1 MVKSGDTGPMLLA
14 RGGGG
19 VFESRV
25 SPLKSGL
32 LGFQDALF
40 FMAIALALH
49 GEMLEI
55 QTYHYFSSFKI
66 LFGILFGKSIKKI
79 GKISCQ
85 KWLQV
90 SNSVMG
96 MESSS
101 MMR

>member
-14 RGGGG
+14 RGGG

-79 GKISCQ
+79 GKIRSEKSVAKSGYRCQ
-85 KWLQV
+85 IL
-90 SNSVMG
+90 
-96 MESSS
+96 
-101 MMR
+101 

>member
-1 MVKSGDTGPMLLA
+1 M
-14 RGGGG
+14 
-19 VFESRV
+19 

-66 LFGILFGKSIKKI
+66 LFGKSIKKI